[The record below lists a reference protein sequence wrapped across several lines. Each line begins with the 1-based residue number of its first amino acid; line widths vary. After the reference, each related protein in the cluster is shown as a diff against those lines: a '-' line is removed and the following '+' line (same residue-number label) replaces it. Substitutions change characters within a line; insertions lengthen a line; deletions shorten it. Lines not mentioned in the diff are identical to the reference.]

1 MGNCIKISA
10 SSTATTTRTS
20 PVPYDEVPE
29 QVIRP
34 EEGLEIREGGG
45 GGNGVKV
52 KVLLTRAEL
61 EWLMAQLKNG
71 EKKLEEVL
79 TEMGR
84 ERGREKE
91 RCDGWRPSLESI
103 IECPELFSTFD

>member
-10 SSTATTTRTS
+10 PTTATTN
-20 PVPYDEVPE
+20 PENDEVVAE
-29 QVIRP
+29 VIRP
-34 EEGLEIREGGG
+34 EESLEREG

-52 KVLLTRAEL
+52 KVLLTRGEL

-79 TEMGR
+79 AEMGR
-84 ERGREKE
+84 EREREKG
-91 RCDGWRPSLESI
+91 RCDGWKPSLERI
-103 IECPELFSTFD
+103 VEYPELLN

>member
-1 MGNCIKISA
+1 MGNCMKISA
-10 SSTATTTRTS
+10 STPTTRS
-20 PVPYDEVPE
+20 SDYDEVPE
-29 QVIRP
+29 VLRQ
-34 EEGLEIREGGG
+34 EEMLEREG

-79 TEMGR
+79 AEMGR
-84 ERGREKE
+84 EREIGKG
-91 RCDGWRPSLESI
+91 RCDGWKPSLESI
-103 IECPELFSTFD
+103 VELPELLSFD

>member
-10 SSTATTTRTS
+10 STTSTATS
-20 PVPYDEVPE
+20 PENYEVPE
-29 QVIRP
+29 MIRQ
-34 EEGLEIREGGG
+34 EENLEREG

-52 KVLLTRAEL
+52 KVLLTRGEL

-79 TEMGR
+79 AEMGR
-84 ERGREKE
+84 ERERGKG
-91 RCDGWRPSLESI
+91 RCDGWKPALESI
-103 IECPELFSTFD
+103 VECPELLSFD

>member
-10 SSTATTTRTS
+10 SSSTTRS
-20 PVPYDEVPE
+20 SDYDEVPE
-29 QVIRP
+29 EVIRQ
-34 EEGLEIREGGG
+34 EERLEREG

-79 TEMGR
+79 AEMGKER
-84 ERGREKE
+84 EREREKG
-91 RCDGWRPSLESI
+91 RCDGWKPSLESI
-103 IECPELFSTFD
+103 VELPELLSFDCI

>member
-10 SSTATTTRTS
+10 PTTATTTS
-20 PVPYDEVPE
+20 PENDEAVE
-29 QVIRP
+29 VLRP
-34 EEGLEIREGGG
+34 EESLEREG

-52 KVLLTRAEL
+52 KVLLTRGEL

-79 TEMGR
+79 AEMGR
-84 ERGREKE
+84 EREKE
-91 RCDGWRPSLESI
+91 KGRCDGWKPSLESI
-103 IECPELFSTFD
+103 VEYPELLCFE

>member
-10 SSTATTTRTS
+10 PTATTS
-20 PVPYDEVPE
+20 SDHDQVPE
-29 QVIRP
+29 VIIRP
-34 EEGLEIREGGG
+34 EEEKSLETREGGG
-45 GGNGVKV
+45 NGNGVKV

-79 TEMGR
+79 AEMGR
-84 ERGREKE
+84 EREREKG
-91 RCDGWRPSLESI
+91 RCDGWKPSLESI
-103 IECPELFSTFD
+103 VEIPELLCFD